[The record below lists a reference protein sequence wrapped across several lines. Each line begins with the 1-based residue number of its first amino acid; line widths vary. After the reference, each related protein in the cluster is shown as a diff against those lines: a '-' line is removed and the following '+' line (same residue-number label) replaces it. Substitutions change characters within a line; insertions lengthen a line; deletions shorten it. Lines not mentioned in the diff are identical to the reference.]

1 MHINH
6 PNLWLYSFLS
16 RFQRP
21 PSYKGKI
28 MLVAFLGTHVPLL
41 TLLLYFLTTNSSS
54 FEMTLRVLGIA
65 LVATLTGTLL
75 TLYALHNLLA
85 PVILTFLTL
94 REYSNKKKLPNLP
107 TKFTDEVG
115 ILMADTVRTIKQLDE
130 VIQHLTNYDN
140 LTGLPNQALF
150 QDRLQQ
156 ALIRSQDNNRLLAVI
171 SLKLKNLSE
180 INNALG
186 RDAGDLLLREAAQ
199 RLSASLRSTDLLSRV
214 AKDEFALAQ
223 TDLAASEDILPL
235 CKKILSTFST
245 TFFIENKPLHI
256 SVSLGIA
263 VYPFD
268 GSQVDQLWENA
279 STAMYL
285 ARRQAQNNYQFFGAD
300 MKAQLQE
307 RLTLEN
313 ELRHALTRNEI
324 HLHYQPRVELHHNQI
339 VGVEALVRWQ
349 HPELGFV
356 SPVKFIP
363 IAEANGLIVPIGEW
377 VLRTACT
384 QNRIWQEAGLPP
396 IRMAVNLSAR
406 QFEQSDLVERINQI
420 LEETGMDVAYLELE
434 VTESLFVDNIQNTI
448 NILQQLRDRGIT
460 LALDDF
466 GTGYS
471 SLNYLRHFPIDT
483 LKIDRSFVR
492 DVVAD
497 PHNAAVTNAIISLAK
512 SLELKITAEG
522 VETQDQFEYIKS
534 QGCNEIQG
542 YYFSR
547 PVPADALARLL
558 QTGVTG
564 SESAL

>member
-1 MHINH
+1 
-6 PNLWLYSFLS
+6 
-16 RFQRP
+16 
-21 PSYKGKI
+21 

>member
-1 MHINH
+1 
-6 PNLWLYSFLS
+6 
-16 RFQRP
+16 
-21 PSYKGKI
+21 

-94 REYSNKKKLPNLP
+94 REYSNQKKLPNLP
-107 TKFTDEVG
+107 TKFTDEAG

-140 LTGLPNQALF
+140 LTGLPNQSLF

-199 RLSASLRSTDLLSRV
+199 RLSASVRQTDLLSRV

-285 ARRQAQNNYQFFGAD
+285 ARRQAHNNYQFFGAD

-448 NILQQLRDRGIT
+448 NILQQFRDRGIT

>member
-1 MHINH
+1 
-6 PNLWLYSFLS
+6 
-16 RFQRP
+16 
-21 PSYKGKI
+21 

-41 TLLLYFLTTNSSS
+41 TLLLYFLTSSPS
-54 FEMTLRVLGIA
+54 SVQMTLRVLGIA
-65 LVATLTGTLL
+65 LVATLTGTIL

-94 REYSNKKKLPNLP
+94 REYSSHKKLPNLP
-107 TKFTDEVG
+107 IKFKDEVG
-115 ILMADTVRTIKQLDE
+115 ILMADTVRTIQQLDD

-140 LTGLPNQALF
+140 LTGLPNQVLF

-156 ALIRSQDNNRLLAVI
+156 ALSRSQDNNRLLAVI
-171 SLKLKNLSE
+171 SLKLTNFTE

-186 RDAGDLLLREAAQ
+186 RSAGDLLLRETAQ
-199 RLSASLRSTDLLSRV
+199 RLSATVRPTDLLGRIG
-214 AKDEFALAQ
+214 KDEFALAQ
-223 TDLAASEDILPL
+223 TDLSASEDVLPL
-235 CKKILSTFST
+235 CQELLSTLST
-245 TFFIENKPLHI
+245 PFLIENKALHLT
-256 SVSLGIA
+256 VCLGIA

-268 GSQVDQLWENA
+268 ASQVEQLWQNA
-279 STAMYL
+279 NTAMYQ
-285 ARRQAQNNYQFFGAD
+285 ARRQGQSNYQFFGAE

-324 HLHYQPRVELHHNQI
+324 HLHYQPRVELNSGQI

-377 VLRTACT
+377 VLRTACI

-406 QFEQSDLVERINQI
+406 QFEQANFVERIKQI
-420 LEETGMDVAYLELE
+420 LKETGMDVAYLELE
-434 VTESLFVDNIQNTI
+434 VTESLFVDNIQHTI
-448 NILQQLRDRGIT
+448 NILQQLRDSGIT

-492 DVVAD
+492 DVVVD
-497 PHNAAVTNAIISLAK
+497 QHNAAVTNAIIALAK
-512 SLELKITAEG
+512 SLDLKITAEG
-522 VETQDQFEYIKS
+522 VETQDQFEYIKA

-547 PVPADALARLL
+547 PVPAAALAELL
-558 QTGVTG
+558 QTGVK
-564 SESAL
+564 SNQE

>member
-1 MHINH
+1 
-6 PNLWLYSFLS
+6 
-16 RFQRP
+16 
-21 PSYKGKI
+21 

-41 TLLLYFLTTNSSS
+41 TLLLYFLTINTSS
-54 FEMTLRVLGIA
+54 FQMTLRVLGIA
-65 LVATLTGTLL
+65 LVATLIGTAA
-75 TLYALHNLLA
+75 TLYAIHNLLA

-94 REYSNKKKLPNLP
+94 REYLNQKKLPNLP
-107 TKFTDEVG
+107 TKFTDEAG

-156 ALIRSQDNNRLLAVI
+156 ALIRAQDNNRLLAVI

-180 INNALG
+180 ISNALG

-199 RLSASLRSTDLLSRV
+199 RLSASVRPTDLLSRV

-223 TDLAASEDILPL
+223 TELTVSEDILPL
-235 CKKILSTFST
+235 CKEILSTFST
-245 TFFIENKPLHI
+245 TFFIENKPLHL
-256 SVSLGIA
+256 SVSLGISI
-263 VYPFD
+263 YPFD

-279 STAMYL
+279 STAMYQ
-285 ARRQAQNNYQFFGAD
+285 ARQQAQSNYQFFGAE

-313 ELRHALTRNEI
+313 ELRYALTRNEI
-324 HLHYQPRVELHHNQI
+324 HLHYQPRVDLGHNQI

-384 QNRIWQEAGLPP
+384 QNRIWQQAGLPP

-420 LEETGMDVAYLELE
+420 LEETGMDVSYLELE
-434 VTESLFVDNIQNTI
+434 VTESLFVDNVQNTI

-547 PVPADALARLL
+547 PIPADALATLL

-564 SESAL
+564 HESLS

>member
-1 MHINH
+1 
-6 PNLWLYSFLS
+6 
-16 RFQRP
+16 
-21 PSYKGKI
+21 

-54 FEMTLRVLGIA
+54 FQMTLRILGIA
-65 LVATLTGTLL
+65 LVATLTGTVL

-94 REYSNKKKLPNLP
+94 REYSNQKKLPNLP
-107 TKFTDEVG
+107 TKFTDEAG

-186 RDAGDLLLREAAQ
+186 RDVGDLLLREAAQ
-199 RLSASLRSTDLLSRV
+199 RLSEIVRQTDLLSRV

-223 TDLAASEDILPL
+223 TDLIASEDILPL
-235 CKKILSTFST
+235 CKEILSTFST
-245 TFFIENKPLHI
+245 NFFIENKPLHI

-268 GSQVDQLWENA
+268 GSQVDQLWGNA
-279 STAMYL
+279 NTAMYE
-285 ARRQAQNNYQFFGAD
+285 ARRQAQSSYQFFGAE

-313 ELRHALTRNEI
+313 ELRHALARNEI
-324 HLHYQPRVELHHNQI
+324 HLHYQPRVDLNHNQI

-363 IAEANGLIVPIGEW
+363 LAEANGLIVPIGEW

-406 QFEQSDLVERINQI
+406 QFDQSDLVERITQI

-534 QGCNEIQG
+534 HGCNEIQG

-547 PVPADALARLL
+547 PIPADALAKLL

-564 SESAL
+564 SESAI